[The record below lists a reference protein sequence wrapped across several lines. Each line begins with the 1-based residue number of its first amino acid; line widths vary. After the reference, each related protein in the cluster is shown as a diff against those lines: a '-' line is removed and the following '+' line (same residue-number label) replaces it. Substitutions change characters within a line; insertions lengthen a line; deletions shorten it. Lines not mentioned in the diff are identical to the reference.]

1 MKGTRVMSF
10 QKIKYPA
17 DKKKMYNLLEKQ
29 AIALTEGVPHLMSN
43 LANISA
49 LLGSALADI
58 NWVGFY
64 LIPKYF
70 PDHYPLNKI
79 SGKEDLL
86 IVGPFQ
92 GLPACVE
99 IKIGNGVCGSAV
111 AENAVMLVPNV
122 HEFPGHIACD
132 SASNSEIVL
141 PIHNSLGEVVGV
153 LDIDSPLFERF
164 DEADQEGLLKIIH
177 VLEGFIS

>member
-1 MKGTRVMSF
+1 MVANNIT
-10 QKIKYPA
+10 YPT
-17 DKKKMYNLLEKQ
+17 DKKELYHLLEGQIKMM
-29 AIALTEGVPHLMSN
+29 TESIPYLWSN

-49 LLGSALADI
+49 VLGSALTDI

-70 PDHYPLNKI
+70 EEHFPLEKM
-79 SGKEDLL
+79 GDKKDLL

-99 IKIGNGVCGSAV
+99 IKIGKGVCGTAV
-111 AENAVMLVPNV
+111 ERNEIMLVKNV

-132 SASNSEIVL
+132 CASNSEIVL
-141 PIHNSLGEVVGV
+141 PLHNANGDVVAV
-153 LDIDSPLFERF
+153 LDIDSPTLARF
-164 DEADQEGLLKIIH
+164 DEEDKEGLEKVAKVIGQII
-177 VLEGFIS
+177 

>member
-1 MKGTRVMSF
+1 MSF

-70 PDHYPLNKI
+70 PNYYPLSKI

>member
-1 MKGTRVMSF
+1 MNIT
-10 QKIKYPA
+10 YPT
-17 DKKKMYNLLEKQ
+17 DKKELYHLLEGQVK
-29 AIALTEGVPHLMSN
+29 AMVESTPHLMSN
-43 LANISA
+43 FANISA
-49 LLGSALADI
+49 VLGSALTDI

-70 PDHYPLNKI
+70 PEYYPLEKL
-79 SGKEDLL
+79 GDKKELL

-99 IKIGNGVCGSAV
+99 IQIGKGVCGTSV

-132 SASNSEIVL
+132 CASNSEIVL
-141 PIHNSLGEVVGV
+141 PLHNANGDVVGV
-153 LDIDSPLFERF
+153 LDIDSPTLERF
-164 DEADQEGLLKIIH
+164 DEEDKDGLLKVVSIIETI
-177 VLEGFIS
+177 LN

>member
-1 MKGTRVMSF
+1 MVANNIT
-10 QKIKYPA
+10 YPT
-17 DKKKMYNLLEKQ
+17 DKKELYHLLEGQIKMM
-29 AIALTEGVPHLMSN
+29 TESIPYLWSN

-49 LLGSALADI
+49 VLGSALTDI

-70 PDHYPLNKI
+70 EEHFPLEKM
-79 SGKEDLL
+79 GDKKDLL

-99 IKIGNGVCGSAV
+99 IKIGKGVCGTAV
-111 AENAVMLVPNV
+111 ERNEIMLVKNV

-132 SASNSEIVL
+132 CASNSEIVL
-141 PIHNSLGEVVGV
+141 PLHNANGDVVAV
-153 LDIDSPLFERF
+153 LDIDSPTLARF
-164 DEADQEGLLKIIH
+164 DEEDKEGLEKIAKVI
-177 VLEGFIS
+177 EQIM

>member
-1 MKGTRVMSF
+1 MSF
-10 QKIKYPA
+10 QKITYPS
-17 DKKKMYNLLEKQ
+17 DKKKFYSLLEKQ
-29 AIALTEGVPHLMSN
+29 AIALTEGIPYLTAN

-64 LIPKYF
+64 LME
-70 PDHYPLNKI
+70 
-79 SGKEDLL
+79 KEDLL
-86 IVGPFQ
+86 VVGPFQ

-99 IKIGNGVCGSAV
+99 IKVGNGVCGSAV
-111 AENAVMLVPNV
+111 QQDAVMLVPNV

-141 PIHNSLGEVVGV
+141 PIHNANGDVVAV
-153 LDIDSPLFERF
+153 LDIDSPLLGRF
-164 DEADQEGLLKIIH
+164 DETDQEGLLKIVK
-177 VLEGFIS
+177 VLEGLM

>member
-1 MKGTRVMSF
+1 MSF
-10 QKIKYPA
+10 PKINYPT
-17 DKKKMYNLLEKQ
+17 DKHKLYKLLSAQTASLLE
-29 AIALTEGVPHLMSN
+29 GCPHLMSN
-43 LANISA
+43 FANLSA
-49 LLGSALADI
+49 LLGSALVDI

-70 PDHYPLNKI
+70 PEYYPLEKLVDK
-79 SGKEDLL
+79 KELL

-99 IKIGNGVCGSAV
+99 IKIGNGVCGTAV
-111 AENAVMLVPNV
+111 AQNDVMLVPNV

-141 PIHNSLGEVVGV
+141 PIHNSNGDVVAV
-153 LDIDSPLFERF
+153 LDIDSPLLERF
-164 DEADQEGLLKIIH
+164 DETDKDGLLEIVRI
-177 VLEGFIS
+177 LERNL

>member
-1 MKGTRVMSF
+1 MSF
-10 QKIKYPA
+10 TKTAYPT
-17 DKKKMYNLLEKQ
+17 DKKKFYSLLEKQ
-29 AIALTEGVPHLMSN
+29 TLSLTESVPYLLSN
-43 LANISA
+43 LSNISA

-70 PDHYPLNKI
+70 PELFPLHKLA
-79 SGKEDLL
+79 GKEDLL

-99 IKIGNGVCGSAV
+99 IQVGNGVCGAAV
-111 AENAVMLVPNV
+111 LNDSVMLVPNV

-141 PIHNSLGEVVGV
+141 PIHNADGNVVAV
-153 LDIDSPLFERF
+153 LDIDSPSLERF
-164 DEADQEGLLKIIH
+164 DLEDQMGLEKIVATIEAIL
-177 VLEGFIS
+177 SS

>member
-1 MKGTRVMSF
+1 MAF
-10 QKIKYPA
+10 QKITYPS
-17 DKKKMYNLLEKQ
+17 DKTKLYRLLEKQ
-29 AIALTEGVPHLMSN
+29 ALSLSEDVPYLMSN

-49 LLGSALADI
+49 LLGSALVDI

-70 PDHYPLNKI
+70 PTYFPLEQLRT
-79 SGKEDLL
+79 KEELL
-86 IVGPFQ
+86 TVGPFQ

-99 IKIGNGVCGSAV
+99 IKIGNGVCGAA
-111 AENAVMLVPNV
+111 AEQDNIMLVPNV

-141 PIHNSLGEVVGV
+141 PIHNVKGDVVGV
-153 LDIDSPLFERF
+153 LDIDSPLLGRF
-164 DEADQEGLLKIIH
+164 DEDDQEGLLRIVKVI
-177 VLEGFIS
+177 EGFI